1 MSPSHPSREHDDT
14 IIGHHEDKYASP
26 NPIAR
31 WLVDNFLAAITELYT
46 RAEPRGKTV
55 LEVGAGEGKL
65 ALHLLAHAPT
75 PARYLATDLT
85 LDRMVPQV
93 EGKLDTASA
102 SAYELPYASKSFDL
116 VVCCEVLE
124 HLERPERGL
133 AECARVAREAVLIS
147 TPWEPVWRAMNMA
160 RGKYWRSL
168 GNTPGHV
175 QHFTRGG
182 LLELASLHLE
192 PIAIRK
198 PLPWTAILG
207 RPILQPPK

>member
-1 MSPSHPSREHDDT
+1 MSHDDT
-14 IIGHHEDKYASP
+14 IIGHHEDKYASR

-31 WLVDNFLAAITELYT
+31 YLVDHFLAAITELYVL
-46 RAEPRGKTV
+46 AEPAGKTV

-65 ALHLLAHAPT
+65 AMHLLRNAPT

-85 LDRMVPQV
+85 LDRMIPD
-93 EGKLDTASA
+93 LDPRIETSSA
-102 SAYELPYASKSFDL
+102 SAYELPYASKSFDI

-133 AECARVAREAVLIS
+133 AECARVARERVVIS

-160 RGKYWRSL
+160 RGKYWRDF

-175 QHFTRGG
+175 QHFSRGG
-182 LLELASLHLE
+182 LLELAELHLE
-192 PIAIRK
+192 ILGVRR
-198 PLPWTAILG
+198 PLPWTGLVG
-207 RPILQPPK
+207 RPLLRG

>member
-1 MSPSHPSREHDDT
+1 MTAHDDTDDT
-14 IIGHHEDKYASP
+14 IIGHHEDKYASR

-31 WLVDNFLAAITELYT
+31 YLVDNFLAAITDLYT
-46 RAEPRGKTV
+46 LADPRGKTV

-65 ALHLLAHAPT
+65 AMHLLRHAPT
-75 PARYLATDLT
+75 PRRYLATDLT
-85 LDRMVPQV
+85 LARMIPD
-93 EGKLDTASA
+93 LDPRIETSTA

-124 HLERPERGL
+124 HLDRPERGL
-133 AECARVAREAVLIS
+133 AECARVARDAVLIS
-147 TPWEPVWRAMNMA
+147 TPWEPVWRGLNMA

-175 QHFTRGG
+175 QHFSRGG
-182 LLELASLHLE
+182 LEELASLHLE
-192 PIAIRK
+192 LLAMRK

-207 RPILQPPK
+207 RPILEPG

>member
-1 MSPSHPSREHDDT
+1 MTRDPDDDT
-14 IIGHHEDKYASP
+14 IIGHHEDKYASR

-31 WLVDNFLAAITELYT
+31 ALVDNFLAAITELYT
-46 RAEPRGKTV
+46 LADPRGKTV

-65 ALHLLAHAPT
+65 AMHLLRSAPT

-85 LDRMVPQV
+85 LDRMIP
-93 EGKLDTASA
+93 ELDPRIETASA
-102 SAYELPYASKSFDL
+102 SAYELPYASKSFDI

-124 HLERPERGL
+124 HLDRPERGL
-133 AECARVAREAVLIS
+133 AECARVARERVLIS
-147 TPWEPVWRAMNMA
+147 TPWEPVWRALNLA

-175 QHFTRGG
+175 QHFSRSG
-182 LLELASLHLE
+182 LAELAALHLE
-192 PIAIRK
+192 IFALRR

-207 RPILQPPK
+207 RPRLVSEP